1 MQDIHVTDAVEL
13 ERLWLI
19 MYKHGLVLMSPLKDG
34 LSFMDHVMEG
44 VDAKSMNT
52 PLDIKNVLIVRLMD
66 VRSQKNIVQK
76 YINLF
81 V

>member
-1 MQDIHVTDAVEL
+1 
-13 ERLWLI
+13 
-19 MYKHGLVLMSPLKDG
+19 MSPLKDG
-34 LSFMDHVMEG
+34 LSIMDHVIEG

-52 PLDIKNVLIVRLMD
+52 PLDRLNALIVLHMD
-66 VRSQKNIVQK
+66 VLPQNSIIRK

>member
-1 MQDIHVTDAVEL
+1 
-13 ERLWLI
+13 
-19 MYKHGLVLMSPLKDG
+19 MSPLKDG

-66 VRSQKNIVQK
+66 VPSQKPIIKK

>member
-1 MQDIHVTDAVEL
+1 
-13 ERLWLI
+13 
-19 MYKHGLVLMSPLKDG
+19 MSPLKDG
-34 LSFMDHVMEG
+34 LSFMDHVIEG

-66 VRSQKNIVQK
+66 VPLQKAIIKK